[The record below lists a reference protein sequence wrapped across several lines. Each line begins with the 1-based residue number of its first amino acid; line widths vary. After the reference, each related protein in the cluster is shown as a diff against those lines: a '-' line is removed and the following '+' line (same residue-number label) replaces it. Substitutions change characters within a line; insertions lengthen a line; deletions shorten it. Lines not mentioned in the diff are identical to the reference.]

1 LGSVGAVCC
10 RTSKD
15 LTQSAQRNGGEKSE
29 KCNCIYRRDAENAE
43 NAENAEKDE
52 DDERFNAE
60 GAEVGAHR
68 TPRKARSTER
78 EWAGQLVGEFGYHLL
93 QRFGQ
98 VAVAQAHMPS
108 SPAGQFVSIE
118 VARGLLQKGAAPAEW
133 NLTAERFRLV
143 LERSV
148 AHRFTNATSH
158 LSGGA
163 SSHTH
168 SNTPSHAPPDARA
181 IQAYMDSLHA
191 ADLALACAC
200 SDGNAAA
207 WDFFMARF
215 RPELYRAGWAIAGES
230 GGREL
235 ADSLYA
241 ELYGLREVAGQ
252 RKSLFDYFLGRSKL
266 TTWLHAILA
275 QRHVDGIRRARRT
288 DALEEGEAGEHAY
301 AAQQTSLANSAAS
314 SPDPERNRFLAI
326 LQAVLTA
333 ALNALAPRDRLRLA
347 YYYVEGL
354 TLAEIGRLVGEHE
367 ATVSRKLER
376 TRREIRKHVEGA
388 LRQEKKLSA
397 AQLQLCYEYA
407 REEWPFDLTRALSP
421 GE

>member
-1 LGSVGAVCC
+1 
-10 RTSKD
+10 
-15 LTQSAQRNGGEKSE
+15 
-29 KCNCIYRRDAENAE
+29 
-43 NAENAEKDE
+43 
-52 DDERFNAE
+52 
-60 GAEVGAHR
+60 
-68 TPRKARSTER
+68 
-78 EWAGQLVGEFGYHLL
+78 
-93 QRFGQ
+93 
-98 VAVAQAHMPS
+98 MPS
-108 SPAGQFVSIE
+108 SPVGQFVSIE
-118 VARGLLQKGAAPAEW
+118 MARGFLRKAAAPAEW
-133 NLTAERFRLV
+133 NLTAERFQLA

-148 AHRFTNATSH
+148 AHRFRSATSNPVD
-158 LSGGA
+158 GA
-163 SSHTH
+163 SSNTR
-168 SNTPSHAPPDARA
+168 SSTPSHTSLDARA
-181 IQAYMDSLHA
+181 IGAYLDSLHTE
-191 ADLALACAC
+191 DLALACAC

-207 WDFFMARF
+207 WEFFMARF
-215 RPELYRAGWAIAGES
+215 RPELYRAGRAIAGEAA
-230 GGREL
+230 GREL

-288 DALEEGEAGEHAY
+288 EPLEEGEAAERAY
-301 AAQQTSLANSAAS
+301 GAERSSLGNSVISSGAS

-333 ALNALAPRDRLRLA
+333 ALDALAPRDRLRLA

-354 TLAEIGRLVGEHE
+354 KLAEIGRVMGEHE

-376 TRREIRKHVEGA
+376 TRRDIRKRVDGA

-407 REEWPFDLTRALSP
+407 REEWPFDLTRVLSQ

>member
-1 LGSVGAVCC
+1 
-10 RTSKD
+10 
-15 LTQSAQRNGGEKSE
+15 
-29 KCNCIYRRDAENAE
+29 
-43 NAENAEKDE
+43 
-52 DDERFNAE
+52 
-60 GAEVGAHR
+60 
-68 TPRKARSTER
+68 
-78 EWAGQLVGEFGYHLL
+78 
-93 QRFGQ
+93 
-98 VAVAQAHMPS
+98 MPS
-108 SPAGQFVSIE
+108 SPAGKFVSID
-118 VARGLLQKGAAPAEW
+118 VARGLLQKVSAPAEW
-133 NLTAERFRLV
+133 NLKAERFREA

-148 AHRFTNATSH
+148 AHRLGRAPSGAATKASSN
-158 LSGGA
+158 LPGGA
-163 SSHTH
+163 PSNAHSNTSSHT
-168 SNTPSHAPPDARA
+168 SPDARA
-181 IQAYMDSLHA
+181 IQAYLDSLHV

-200 SDGNAAA
+200 SEGNAAA

-215 RPELYRAGWAIAGES
+215 RPELYRAGRAIAGEAA
-230 GGREL
+230 GREL

-241 ELYGLREVAGQ
+241 ELYGLREAAGQ

-288 DALEEGEAGEHAY
+288 EPLEEGEAGEPSSNNS
-301 AAQQTSLANSAAS
+301 AAAAS

-326 LQAVLTA
+326 LQVVLTA
-333 ALNALAPRDRLRLA
+333 ALDALAPRDRLRLA

-354 TLAEIGRLVGEHE
+354 TLAEIGRLLGEHE

-376 TRREIRKHVEGA
+376 TRRGIRKHVEGA

-407 REEWPFDLTRALSP
+407 REEWPFDLTRVLSP

>member
-1 LGSVGAVCC
+1 
-10 RTSKD
+10 
-15 LTQSAQRNGGEKSE
+15 
-29 KCNCIYRRDAENAE
+29 
-43 NAENAEKDE
+43 
-52 DDERFNAE
+52 
-60 GAEVGAHR
+60 
-68 TPRKARSTER
+68 
-78 EWAGQLVGEFGYHLL
+78 
-93 QRFGQ
+93 
-98 VAVAQAHMPS
+98 MPS

-118 VARGLLQKGAAPAEW
+118 VARGLLQKAAAPAEW

-148 AHRFTNATSH
+148 AHRFNRAASSAPSGTSRDAAATANSGRSTGASADGSPGASQQPSLESPASARSH
-158 LSGGA
+158 LL
-163 SSHTH
+163 
-168 SNTPSHAPPDARA
+168 PDALT
-181 IQAYMDSLHA
+181 IQAYLGSLNV

-207 WDFFMARF
+207 WDFFMARY
-215 RPELYRAGWAIAGES
+215 RPELYRAGRTIAGEAA
-230 GGREL
+230 GREL

-241 ELYGLREVAGQ
+241 ELYGLREVEGR

-288 DALEEGEAGEHAY
+288 EPLEEGEAGEHAS
-301 AAQQTSLANSAAS
+301 ATQQGSLRNASATSFANSAAS

-326 LQAVLTA
+326 LQTVLTA
-333 ALNALAPRDRLRLA
+333 ALEELAPRDRLRLA

-376 TRREIRKHVEGA
+376 TRREIRKRVEGA

-407 REEWPFDLTRALSP
+407 REEWPFDLTRALSQ

>member
-1 LGSVGAVCC
+1 LGS
-10 RTSKD
+10 T
-15 LTQSAQRNGGEKSE
+15 L
-29 KCNCIYRRDAENAE
+29 RDW
-43 NAENAEKDE
+43 
-52 DDERFNAE
+52 
-60 GAEVGAHR
+60 V
-68 TPRKARSTER
+68 
-78 EWAGQLVGEFGYHLL
+78 GQLVRGFGYHLL
-93 QRFGQ
+93 QRFGPF
-98 VAVAQAHMPS
+98 VVAQARMPS
-108 SPAGQFVSIE
+108 SPAVQFVSIE
-118 VARGLLQKGAAPAEW
+118 VARGLLQRGAAPAEW
-133 NLTAERFRLV
+133 DLTVERFRCV
-143 LERSV
+143 LDRSV
-148 AHRFTNATSH
+148 AHRFTRI
-158 LSGGA
+158 A
-163 SSHTH
+163 SSASSKPTSDPAHDSLPETRSSTH
-168 SNTPSHAPPDARA
+168 PSTPPDARA
-181 IQAYMDSLHA
+181 LHAYLESLHA

-207 WDFFMARF
+207 WDFFMARY
-215 RPELYRAGWAIAGES
+215 RPEMYRAGRAIAGES
-230 GGREL
+230 AGREL

-241 ELYGLREVAGQ
+241 ELYGLREVAGR

-288 DALEEGEAGEHAY
+288 EPLEEGETGERVY
-301 AAQQTSLANSAAS
+301 AEQQSSLANSAAS
-314 SPDPERNRFLAI
+314 SPDPERNRYLAI
-326 LQAVLTA
+326 LQAVLTV
-333 ALNALAPRDRLRLA
+333 ALDALEPRDRLRLA

-354 TLAEIGRLVGEHE
+354 TLAEIGRLVAEHE

>member
-1 LGSVGAVCC
+1 
-10 RTSKD
+10 
-15 LTQSAQRNGGEKSE
+15 
-29 KCNCIYRRDAENAE
+29 
-43 NAENAEKDE
+43 
-52 DDERFNAE
+52 
-60 GAEVGAHR
+60 
-68 TPRKARSTER
+68 
-78 EWAGQLVGEFGYHLL
+78 
-93 QRFGQ
+93 
-98 VAVAQAHMPS
+98 
-108 SPAGQFVSIE
+108 
-118 VARGLLQKGAAPAEW
+118 
-133 NLTAERFRLV
+133 
-143 LERSV
+143 V
-148 AHRFTNATSH
+148 AHRFAKSSSGAPFGAHSNALSHTPRDSTLDTSRATSH
-158 LSGGA
+158 DSRVE
-163 SSHTH
+163 
-168 SNTPSHAPPDARA
+168 TPSRSRAHTFPDGCALQTYLEA
-181 IQAYMDSLHA
+181 LHA

-207 WDFFMARF
+207 WDFFMTRF
-215 RPELYRAGWAIAGES
+215 RPELYRAGRAIAGES
-230 GGREL
+230 VGREL

-252 RKSLFDYFLGRSKL
+252 RKSLFDYFWGRSKL

-288 DALEEGEAGEHAY
+288 EPLEEGDEGERAY
-301 AAQQTSLANSAAS
+301 GAQRNLLGSPATSSAAN

-333 ALNALAPRDRLRLA
+333 ALDALAPRDRLRLA

-354 TLAEIGRLVGEHE
+354 KLAEIGRVMSEHE

-376 TRREIRKHVEGA
+376 TRREIRKNVDAA

-407 REEWPFDLTRALSP
+407 REEWPFDLTGALSQ

>member
-1 LGSVGAVCC
+1 
-10 RTSKD
+10 
-15 LTQSAQRNGGEKSE
+15 
-29 KCNCIYRRDAENAE
+29 
-43 NAENAEKDE
+43 
-52 DDERFNAE
+52 
-60 GAEVGAHR
+60 
-68 TPRKARSTER
+68 
-78 EWAGQLVGEFGYHLL
+78 
-93 QRFGQ
+93 
-98 VAVAQAHMPS
+98 MPS

-133 NLTAERFRLV
+133 NLTAERFRDA

-148 AHRFTNATSH
+148 AHRFTRSPSGASTNATAN

-163 SSHTH
+163 SSNTH
-168 SNTPSHAPPDARA
+168 SSTSSHTMPDTRA
-181 IQAYMDSLHA
+181 IQTYLDSLHV

-200 SDGNAAA
+200 SEGNAAA

-215 RPELYRAGWAIAGES
+215 RPELYRAGRAIAGES
-230 GGREL
+230 AGSEL

-288 DALEEGEAGEHAY
+288 EPLEEGEAGERAY
-301 AAQQTSLANSAAS
+301 VAQQALAGNSVTSAGAS
-314 SPDPERNRFLAI
+314 SPEPERNRFLAI
-326 LQAVLTA
+326 LQVVLTA
-333 ALNALAPRDRLRLA
+333 ALDALAPRDRLRLA

-388 LRQEKKLSA
+388 LRREKKLSA

>member
-1 LGSVGAVCC
+1 
-10 RTSKD
+10 
-15 LTQSAQRNGGEKSE
+15 
-29 KCNCIYRRDAENAE
+29 
-43 NAENAEKDE
+43 
-52 DDERFNAE
+52 
-60 GAEVGAHR
+60 
-68 TPRKARSTER
+68 
-78 EWAGQLVGEFGYHLL
+78 
-93 QRFGQ
+93 
-98 VAVAQAHMPS
+98 MPS

-118 VARGLLQKGAAPAEW
+118 MVRRLLQKATAPAEW
-133 NLTAERFRLV
+133 NLTAERFQLA

-148 AHRFTNATSH
+148 AHRFSSATSN
-158 LSGGA
+158 LAGGA
-163 SSHTH
+163 SSNSH
-168 SNTPSHAPPDARA
+168 SSTPSHTLSDARA
-181 IQAYMDSLHA
+181 IQAYLDSLHA

-207 WDFFMARF
+207 WDFFMARV
-215 RPELYRAGWAIAGES
+215 RPELYRAGRAIAGEAR
-230 GGREL
+230 GREL

-288 DALEEGEAGEHAY
+288 ESLEEGGAGERAFG
-301 AAQQTSLANSAAS
+301 AQQNSLGNSAVSSAS
-314 SPDPERNRFLAI
+314 GSPDPERNRFLAI
-326 LQAVLTA
+326 LQTVLTA
-333 ALNALAPRDRLRLA
+333 ALDALAPRDRLRLA

-376 TRREIRKHVEGA
+376 TRREIRKNVDAA

-407 REEWPFDLTRALSP
+407 REEWPFDLTGALSQ

>member
-1 LGSVGAVCC
+1 
-10 RTSKD
+10 
-15 LTQSAQRNGGEKSE
+15 
-29 KCNCIYRRDAENAE
+29 
-43 NAENAEKDE
+43 
-52 DDERFNAE
+52 
-60 GAEVGAHR
+60 
-68 TPRKARSTER
+68 
-78 EWAGQLVGEFGYHLL
+78 
-93 QRFGQ
+93 
-98 VAVAQAHMPS
+98 MPS

-118 VARGLLQKGAAPAEW
+118 VARGLLQKAGAPADW
-133 NLTAERFRLV
+133 NLTAERFCCV

-148 AHRFTNATSH
+148 AHRFTKAPAGAPTSSSVDATPSARSKAGSTAPSTSAH
-158 LSGGA
+158 DPSSGENLSA
-163 SSHTH
+163 SSGANLNSRSSTV
-168 SNTPSHAPPDARA
+168 PDARTM
-181 IQAYMDSLHA
+181 QAYLDSLHA

-200 SDGNAAA
+200 GEGNAAA
-207 WDFFMARF
+207 WDFFMTRY
-215 RPELYRAGWAIAGES
+215 RPELYRAGRAIAGES
-230 GGREL
+230 AGREL

-288 DALEEGEAGEHAY
+288 EPLKEGEAGEHAS
-301 AAQQTSLANSAAS
+301 ATQQGSLRNASATSFANSAAS

-326 LQAVLTA
+326 LQMVLTA
-333 ALNALAPRDRLRLA
+333 ALEELAPRDRLRLA

-376 TRREIRKHVEGA
+376 TRREIRKRVEGA

-407 REEWPFDLTRALSP
+407 QEEWPFDLTRALSP

>member
-1 LGSVGAVCC
+1 V
-10 RTSKD
+10 
-15 LTQSAQRNGGEKSE
+15 
-29 KCNCIYRRDAENAE
+29 
-43 NAENAEKDE
+43 
-52 DDERFNAE
+52 
-60 GAEVGAHR
+60 
-68 TPRKARSTER
+68 
-78 EWAGQLVGEFGYHLL
+78 
-93 QRFGQ
+93 
-98 VAVAQAHMPS
+98 
-108 SPAGQFVSIE
+108 
-118 VARGLLQKGAAPAEW
+118 
-133 NLTAERFRLV
+133 
-143 LERSV
+143 
-148 AHRFTNATSH
+148 
-158 LSGGA
+158 
-163 SSHTH
+163 
-168 SNTPSHAPPDARA
+168 
-181 IQAYMDSLHA
+181 

-200 SDGNAAA
+200 SEGNAAA

-215 RPELYRAGWAIAGES
+215 RPELYRAGRAIARES
-230 GGREL
+230 AGCEL

-288 DALEEGEAGEHAY
+288 EPLEEGEAGEPSSTNS
-301 AAQQTSLANSAAS
+301 AASLAGSAAAS

-326 LQAVLTA
+326 LQVVLTA
-333 ALNALAPRDRLRLA
+333 ALDALAPRDRLRLA

>member
-1 LGSVGAVCC
+1 
-10 RTSKD
+10 
-15 LTQSAQRNGGEKSE
+15 
-29 KCNCIYRRDAENAE
+29 
-43 NAENAEKDE
+43 
-52 DDERFNAE
+52 
-60 GAEVGAHR
+60 
-68 TPRKARSTER
+68 
-78 EWAGQLVGEFGYHLL
+78 
-93 QRFGQ
+93 
-98 VAVAQAHMPS
+98 MPS
-108 SPAGQFVSIE
+108 SPAGQFVSVA

-133 NLTAERFRLV
+133 NLTAERFRDA

-148 AHRFTNATSH
+148 AHRFTKAPFGATSVATSIATSN

-163 SSHTH
+163 PSNTH
-168 SNTPSHAPPDARA
+168 SSTPSHTLPDARA
-181 IQAYMDSLHA
+181 IHAYLESLHA

-207 WDFFMARF
+207 WNFFMARF
-215 RPELYRAGWAIAGES
+215 RPELYRAGRAIAGEA

-275 QRHVDGIRRARRT
+275 QRHVDGIRRARKT
-288 DALEEGEAGEHAY
+288 EPLEEGEAAERAY
-301 AAQQTSLANSAAS
+301 GAQLALAGNSATSAAVS

-333 ALNALAPRDRLRLA
+333 ALDALEPRDRLRLA

-354 TLAEIGRLVGEHE
+354 TLADIGRLVGEHE

-376 TRREIRKHVEGA
+376 TRREIRKHVEAA
-388 LRQEKKLSA
+388 LRLEKKLSA

-407 REEWPFDLTRALSP
+407 REEWPFDLTRALSQ
-421 GE
+421 EE

>member
-1 LGSVGAVCC
+1 
-10 RTSKD
+10 
-15 LTQSAQRNGGEKSE
+15 
-29 KCNCIYRRDAENAE
+29 
-43 NAENAEKDE
+43 
-52 DDERFNAE
+52 
-60 GAEVGAHR
+60 
-68 TPRKARSTER
+68 
-78 EWAGQLVGEFGYHLL
+78 L

-118 VARGLLQKGAAPAEW
+118 MARGLLQKGAAPAEW
-133 NLTAERFRLV
+133 NLTAERFQLA

-148 AHRFTNATSH
+148 AHRFSSAASNLA
-158 LSGGA
+158 GGA
-163 SSHTH
+163 SSNTH
-168 SNTPSHAPPDARA
+168 SSTTSPTLPDARA
-181 IQAYMDSLHA
+181 IRAYLDSLHA

-207 WDFFMARF
+207 WNYFMARF
-215 RPELYRAGWAIAGES
+215 RPELYRAGRVIAGEAA
-230 GGREL
+230 GRDL

-275 QRHVDGIRRARRT
+275 QRQVDGIRRARRT
-288 DALEEGEAGEHAY
+288 EPLEEGEAGERAY
-301 AAQQTSLANSAAS
+301 GAQQSLTGNSAVNSAAS

-333 ALNALAPRDRLRLA
+333 ALDALAPRDRLRLA

-354 TLAEIGRLVGEHE
+354 TLAEIGRVVGEHE

-376 TRREIRKHVEGA
+376 TRREIRKNVDAA

-407 REEWPFDLTRALSP
+407 REEWPFDLTGALSRW
-421 GE
+421 E

>member
-1 LGSVGAVCC
+1 
-10 RTSKD
+10 
-15 LTQSAQRNGGEKSE
+15 
-29 KCNCIYRRDAENAE
+29 
-43 NAENAEKDE
+43 
-52 DDERFNAE
+52 
-60 GAEVGAHR
+60 
-68 TPRKARSTER
+68 
-78 EWAGQLVGEFGYHLL
+78 
-93 QRFGQ
+93 
-98 VAVAQAHMPS
+98 MPS
-108 SPAGQFVSIE
+108 SPAGQFVSID

-133 NLTAERFRLV
+133 NLTAERFRLA

-148 AHRFTNATSH
+148 AHRFTRTTS
-158 LSGGA
+158 GA
-163 SSHTH
+163 QSSVSSNIH
-168 SNTPSHAPPDARA
+168 SSLPSHILPDARA
-181 IQAYMDSLHA
+181 LQTYLDSLHA

-207 WDFFMARF
+207 WDFFMGRF
-215 RPELYRAGWAIAGES
+215 RPELYRAGRAIAGEAA
-230 GGREL
+230 GREL

-275 QRHVDGIRRARRT
+275 QRHVDGIRRTRRT
-288 DALEEGEAGEHAY
+288 EPLEEGEAGERPY
-301 AAQQTSLANSAAS
+301 GAQQSSATSSAGNSAAAAAAS

-326 LQAVLTA
+326 LQAVLTV
-333 ALNALAPRDRLRLA
+333 ALGALQARDRLRLA

-354 TLAEIGRLVGEHE
+354 TLAEIGRLLGEHE

>member
-1 LGSVGAVCC
+1 
-10 RTSKD
+10 
-15 LTQSAQRNGGEKSE
+15 
-29 KCNCIYRRDAENAE
+29 
-43 NAENAEKDE
+43 
-52 DDERFNAE
+52 
-60 GAEVGAHR
+60 
-68 TPRKARSTER
+68 
-78 EWAGQLVGEFGYHLL
+78 
-93 QRFGQ
+93 
-98 VAVAQAHMPS
+98 MPS
-108 SPAGQFVSIE
+108 SPAGQFVSLE
-118 VARGLLQKGAAPAEW
+118 LARGLLQQGAAPAEW
-133 NLTAERFRLV
+133 NLTAERFRDV

-148 AHRFTNATSH
+148 AHRFTRAAS
-158 LSGGA
+158 GA
-163 SSHTH
+163 SPDTH
-168 SNTPSHAPPDARA
+168 SSRQSHASPDASA
-181 IQAYMDSLHA
+181 IQAYLNSLHV

-200 SDGNAAA
+200 GEGNAAA

-215 RPELYRAGWAIAGES
+215 RPELYRAGRAIAGES
-230 GGREL
+230 AGREL

-288 DALEEGEAGEHAY
+288 EPLEEGEAGERADGER
-301 AAQQTSLANSAAS
+301 QRSSANSAAS
-314 SPDPERNRFLAI
+314 SPDPERNRYLAI

-333 ALNALAPRDRLRLA
+333 ALDALEPRDRLRLA

-354 TLAEIGRLVGEHE
+354 KLAEIGRLVGEHE

-376 TRREIRKHVEGA
+376 TRREIRKRVEGA
-388 LRQEKKLSA
+388 LRQEKKMSA

>member
-1 LGSVGAVCC
+1 
-10 RTSKD
+10 
-15 LTQSAQRNGGEKSE
+15 
-29 KCNCIYRRDAENAE
+29 
-43 NAENAEKDE
+43 
-52 DDERFNAE
+52 
-60 GAEVGAHR
+60 
-68 TPRKARSTER
+68 
-78 EWAGQLVGEFGYHLL
+78 
-93 QRFGQ
+93 
-98 VAVAQAHMPS
+98 MPS
-108 SPAGQFVSIE
+108 SQAGQFVSIE
-118 VARGLLQKGAAPAEW
+118 VARGLLQKGTTPAEW
-133 NLTAERFRLV
+133 NLTADRFRDA

-148 AHRFTNATSH
+148 AHRFRCASSASSPQAPSN
-158 LSGGA
+158 LVGGA
-163 SSHTH
+163 SSSTL
-168 SNTPSHAPPDARA
+168 SSTPSHTLPDARA
-181 IQAYMDSLHA
+181 IQAYLDSLHA

-200 SDGNAAA
+200 SEGNAAA

-230 GGREL
+230 AGREL

-288 DALEEGEAGEHAY
+288 EPLEEGEPGELSS
-301 AAQQTSLANSAAS
+301 TNSAANLVGSAGAS

-326 LQAVLTA
+326 LQVVLTA
-333 ALNALAPRDRLRLA
+333 ALHELAPRDRLRLA

-407 REEWPFDLTRALSP
+407 REEWPFDLTRALSS

>member
-1 LGSVGAVCC
+1 
-10 RTSKD
+10 
-15 LTQSAQRNGGEKSE
+15 
-29 KCNCIYRRDAENAE
+29 
-43 NAENAEKDE
+43 
-52 DDERFNAE
+52 
-60 GAEVGAHR
+60 
-68 TPRKARSTER
+68 
-78 EWAGQLVGEFGYHLL
+78 
-93 QRFGQ
+93 
-98 VAVAQAHMPS
+98 MPS
-108 SPAGQFVSIE
+108 SPAGQFVSLE
-118 VARGLLQKGAAPAEW
+118 MARGLLQLGAAPAEW
-133 NLTAERFRLV
+133 NLTAERFRDV

-148 AHRFTNATSH
+148 AHRFTRA
-158 LSGGA
+158 LAGA
-163 SSHTH
+163 SSETH
-168 SNTPSHAPPDARA
+168 SNPQFHPSSLASPDARA
-181 IQAYMDSLHA
+181 LRAYLSSLHL

-215 RPELYRAGWAIAGES
+215 RPELYRAGRAIAGES
-230 GGREL
+230 AGREL

-252 RKSLFDYFLGRSKL
+252 RKSLFDYFLARSKL

-288 DALEEGEAGEHAY
+288 EPLKEGEAGER
-301 AAQQTSLANSAAS
+301 QNSLGNSSGNSLANSAAS
-314 SPDPERNRFLAI
+314 SPDPDRNRYLAI
-326 LQAVLTA
+326 LQTVLTA
-333 ALNALAPRDRLRLA
+333 ALDALEPRDRLRLA

-354 TLAEIGRLVGEHE
+354 KLAEIGRLVGEHE

-388 LRQEKKLSA
+388 LRQDKKMSA
-397 AQLQLCYEYA
+397 TQLQLCYEYA

>member
-1 LGSVGAVCC
+1 
-10 RTSKD
+10 
-15 LTQSAQRNGGEKSE
+15 
-29 KCNCIYRRDAENAE
+29 
-43 NAENAEKDE
+43 
-52 DDERFNAE
+52 
-60 GAEVGAHR
+60 
-68 TPRKARSTER
+68 
-78 EWAGQLVGEFGYHLL
+78 
-93 QRFGQ
+93 
-98 VAVAQAHMPS
+98 MPS

-118 VARGLLQKGAAPAEW
+118 VARGLLLKGAAPAEW
-133 NLTAERFRLV
+133 NLTAERFREA

-148 AHRFTNATSH
+148 AHRFTRAS
-158 LSGGA
+158 SGA
-163 SSHTH
+163 ST
-168 SNTPSHAPPDARA
+168 NGTPSHTLPDARA
-181 IQAYMDSLHA
+181 IQAYLDSLHV

-200 SDGNAAA
+200 SEGNAAA

-215 RPELYRAGWAIAGES
+215 RPELYRAGRAIARES
-230 GGREL
+230 AGREL

-288 DALEEGEAGEHAY
+288 EPLEEGEAGEPSSTNS
-301 AAQQTSLANSAAS
+301 AASLAGSAAAS

-326 LQAVLTA
+326 LQVVLTA
-333 ALNALAPRDRLRLA
+333 ALDALAPRDRLRLA